1 MKLTT
6 AIRTTTLVMLICTG
20 NLHADERV
28 PFPEP
33 NYAFEVERDVRV
45 PMRDGVRLATDL
57 YRPAGAG
64 KKLPVILIRTQ
75 YGKQPYFDSDDPFY
89 GVAKLFA
96 GQGFL
101 VAVQE
106 IRGRFGSE
114 GQYRLGLDD
123 ARDGYDAVDWLAK
136 QPWSNGRIGTYGCS
150 SLGNTQIIAAQLRHP
165 NLAAMIPQGCGGAS
179 IEHKYDVFT
188 SGVPEIGWSLEWFR
202 EDGAKQAGIEIPK
215 IDYAPILRSL
225 PVRDMAA
232 KAGGP
237 PNDWVDW
244 MTRSPGDPWWDRYG
258 FFKDDSVIDVP
269 TLLVNSWYDMSSGST
284 LHMFN
289 RFRENAPSA
298 RARDNQYI
306 IIAPTDHCEAE
317 FVGASYTFRDR
328 ELGDAR
334 KDFWS
339 IYLRWFDRWL
349 RGNERALDGLPK
361 VQYYLMGRN
370 EWRSAPSWPVPDTKF
385 TKYFLGGAGRANSR
399 FGDGTL
405 SLQPGSA
412 GQDSYFHDPGFP
424 FPSRGMN
431 AGGGT
436 YDQREVEMRNDVL
449 VYTSPV
455 LEHGVDVTGPLEVVL
470 YVSSSAVDTD
480 FTAKLIDVY
489 PDGTAFEIRSG
500 IARAR
505 YRQGYDRDVWM
516 EPGKVYEL
524 RVKLQ
529 DTSNYFGPGHRIRVD
544 IASASFTRFARNLNT
559 GGNGYDETS
568 WIVARNVV
576 HHGVDHPSHI
586 LLPVI
591 EEQE

>member
-1 MKLTT
+1 MK
-6 AIRTTTLVMLICTG
+6 AIDVLRKVAWGLLMCGGALQ
-20 NLHADERV
+20 ADERV

-33 NYAFEVERDVRV
+33 KYQVEVERNVRM
-45 PMRDGVRLATDL
+45 PMRDGIHLATDL
-57 YRPAGAG
+57 YRPVGAG
-64 KKLPVILIRTQ
+64 KKLPIILIRTQ

-89 GVAKLFA
+89 GVARMFA

-106 IRGRFGSE
+106 IRGRFDSE

-123 ARDGYDAVDWLAK
+123 AKDGYDAVDWLAK
-136 QPWSNGRIGTYGCS
+136 QRWSNGRIGTFGCS
-150 SLGNTQIIAAQLRHP
+150 SLGNTQIIAAQLNHP
-165 NLAAMIPQGCGGAS
+165 NLATIVPQGSGGAS
-179 IEHKYDVFT
+179 MEHKYDVFT

-202 EDGAKQAGIEIPK
+202 EDGAKQAGVEIEK
-215 IDYAPILRSL
+215 IDYTPILKSL
-225 PVRDMAA
+225 PVREMAA

-244 MTRSPGDPWWDRYG
+244 MTREPGDPWWDRYG
-258 FFKDDSVIDVP
+258 FFKDDSRIEVP
-269 TLLVNSWYDMSSGST
+269 ALLVNSWYDMSSGT
-284 LHMFN
+284 VLHMFN
-289 RFRENAPSA
+289 KFRENATSA
-298 RARDNQYI
+298 RARDNQYV

-317 FVGASYTFRDR
+317 FVGARYTFRDR
-328 ELGDAR
+328 DLGDAR
-334 KDFWS
+334 KDYWD
-339 IYLRWFDRWL
+339 IYLRWFSRWL
-349 RGNERALDGLPK
+349 RDDRHALEGLPK
-361 VQYYLMGRN
+361 VQYYLMGLN
-370 EWRSAPSWPVPDTKF
+370 EWRSAPTWPVPGTEF
-385 TKYFLGGAGRANSR
+385 TKVYLESDGRANSR

-405 SLQPGSA
+405 VGEPGA
-412 GQDSYFHDPGFP
+412 TNRDEYVHDPGFP

-449 VYTSPV
+449 VYTGPV
-455 LEHGVDVTGPLEVVL
+455 LEKGVEVTGPLEVVL

-505 YRQGYDRDVWM
+505 YREGYDRKVWM
-516 EPGKVYEL
+516 EPGKVYEV

-529 DTSNYFGPGHRIRVD
+529 DTSNYFGPGHRMRVD
-544 IASASFTRFARNLNT
+544 VASASFTRFARNLNT
-559 GGNGYDETS
+559 GGNGYDETT
-568 WIVARNVV
+568 WVVARNTV

-586 LLPVI
+586 LLPIVK
-591 EEQE
+591 QKP